1 MNFLESEQRDAV
13 RFSWNVWPSTR
24 LEASRLVVP
33 LSCMYTPVKALDNLA
48 QVQYDPIHC
57 KGQQCSSVLN
67 PFWCTFFHTFKFSL
81 IALNC
86 RSIS

>member
-1 MNFLESEQRDAV
+1 MNFLESEMRDAV

-33 LSCMYTPVKALDNLA
+33 LSCMYTPIKALDNLA

-67 PFWCTFFHTFKFSL
+67 PFWCASVHSPN
-81 IALNC
+81 IIHD
-86 RSIS
+86 S